1 MRLFLILL
9 SFCSLLLGCGKI
21 EKKTIKPPVI
31 SGYSPRYD
39 QGQINGIQDTTDW
52 TLDKEWG
59 EFETSLFP
67 NYNYFV
73 KSFDTSQIKE
83 LVLYPNP
90 APKIAILHQNIK
102 DTSEISYAFK
112 IVNSTFKVLFSSSN
126 NCENQSLMFDINSIK
141 SKSDTLLR
149 LYYIY
154 YKGNKLLYQGH
165 GDIYVKSPNNEL

>member
-1 MRLFLILL
+1 MKFSLTLLSVIILL
-9 SFCSLLLGCGKI
+9 LSCGKI
-21 EKKTIKPPVI
+21 EKKTVKLPVI

-67 NYNYFV
+67 NYNSFV
-73 KSFDTSQIKE
+73 KSFDASQIKE

-90 APKIAILHQNIK
+90 APNIAILYQNIK

-126 NCENQSLMFDINSIK
+126 KFENQSQTLDINSIK